1 MASHWLVFYRLS
13 EMMAWWRELDAGLPA
28 EDRDHRAMALL
39 LRSEAA
45 RPVGEWEEVNVY
57 SAQALAL
64 ADPHSWVSVDA
75 QAVQAFYWSEFDPPR
90 GDRLFR
96 EVFEIEGRMGLLPDP
111 VADGAYYLSRLR
123 RTSGHDEAF
132 ALLHEWLTN
141 LGDSS
146 PLYVL
151 AAFALYG
158 DTRTALELQTRGAAW
173 VPPDLRESPFAA
185 LAETPRV
192 PSAQQ
197 VVELVETVLASAQG
211 QFDEAEQHLATA
223 ASVVRDFA
231 VPRGE
236 AGCLVGFAK
245 IAIDRGD
252 YVRASRLLASV
263 GASVGPQGSPFQN
276 PLPALVYDLCIEA
289 LGDVLDPETARTTQA
304 EGAALSLKDA
314 LNAELMRSAMTAT
327 TNPADTEAATH

>member
-1 MASHWLVFYRLS
+1 
-13 EMMAWWRELDAGLPA
+13 
-28 EDRDHRAMALL
+28 MALL

-45 RPVGEWEEVNVY
+45 RPVGEWEEVNAY

-64 ADPHSWVSVDA
+64 ADPQSWVSVDA

-96 EVFEIEGRMGLLPDP
+96 QVFEIEGRMGLLPDP

-141 LGDSS
+141 VGDSS
-146 PLYVL
+146 PLHLL

-158 DTRTALELQTRGAAW
+158 DTRTALELKSRGAGW
-173 VPPDLRESPFAA
+173 VPPDLRKSPFAA
-185 LAETPRV
+185 RADTARV

-197 VVELVETVLASAQG
+197 ISELVETVLASAQG
-211 QFDEAEQHLATA
+211 RFDEAEQHLATA

-245 IAIDRGD
+245 VAIDRGE
-252 YVRASRLLASV
+252 YVRAARLLAVVKANVVS
-263 GASVGPQGSPFQN
+263 QGRPFQH

-289 LGDVLDPETARTTQA
+289 LKNILDPEIARTTQA
-304 EGAALSLKDA
+304 EGAALSLKEA
-314 LNAELMRSAMTAT
+314 LDAELLRSAMTAT
-327 TNPADTEAATH
+327 ANPSDTEAATH